1 MPLVCFLNFTLPIYR
16 RYTTEVK
23 RIEEL
28 LAMRERERTE
38 LLNQYKHLNDEVE
51 TSVNYGR
58 QLESRVS
65 SFSIYLIQ
73 FKKNVLGRVQLP
85 LMCH

>member
-1 MPLVCFLNFTLPIYR
+1 MPIYR

-73 FKKNVLGRVQLP
+73 FKKCFFQIGFRPTNGNKNQRSRNKSF
-85 LMCH
+85 

>member
-1 MPLVCFLNFTLPIYR
+1 MPPFNYFANLLR

-58 QLESRVS
+58 KLESRVS
-65 SFSIYLIQ
+65 FLNIFS
-73 FKKNVLGRVQLP
+73 
-85 LMCH
+85 

>member
-1 MPLVCFLNFTLPIYR
+1 MKSESNYFAFCPFR

-51 TSVNYGR
+51 TSVNQKR

-65 SFSIYLIQ
+65 F
-73 FKKNVLGRVQLP
+73 F
-85 LMCH
+85 